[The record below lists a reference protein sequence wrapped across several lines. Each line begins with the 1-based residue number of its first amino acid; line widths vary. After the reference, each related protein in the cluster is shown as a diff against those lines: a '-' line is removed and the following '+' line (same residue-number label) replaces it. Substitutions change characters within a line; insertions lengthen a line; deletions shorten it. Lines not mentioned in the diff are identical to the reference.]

1 MMAVYSRAVVNSSG
15 DTEGEGHR
23 LIYFFY
29 CVPEKEI

>member
-1 MMAVYSRAVVNSSG
+1 VNSSG